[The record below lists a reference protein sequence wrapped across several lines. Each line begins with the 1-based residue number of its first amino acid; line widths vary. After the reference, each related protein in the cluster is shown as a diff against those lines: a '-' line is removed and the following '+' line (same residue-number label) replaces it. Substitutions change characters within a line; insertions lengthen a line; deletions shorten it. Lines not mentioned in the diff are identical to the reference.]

1 MSSHADAPPPMPAGP
16 FAGGPPAS
24 ALRVAAPRL
33 AGFGWRELVR
43 GAEIW
48 ATLVLVVARAVVVHL
63 ARHPRAVVALQG
75 DKDARTALADAASTG
90 LVEAFMALGPTF
102 VKLGQLIAS
111 SPGMFPT
118 PLADA
123 CLRTLSDVPPFP
135 ADQVLAIVED
145 DLGAPADRVFA
156 TFDPRPLSAA
166 SIAQVHACVLRDGR
180 KAVLKVQRPA
190 IADRMNRDLRIMYRI
205 ARVVD
210 RTRTG
215 HLMNVPGVVEDL
227 HQVTNEELNFALEA
241 HRQTAFRA
249 NIGAFGDN
257 AWITA
262 PEVYWDHCGPRVIC
276 MERLFGTPMDRFAEV
291 RARGVDGEL
300 VLRRGLKVWME
311 AALVHGPFHGD
322 VHAGNI
328 WVLDD
333 GRAAY
338 LDFGIMGELPTEHR
352 DAVRAA
358 QYTVMIDGDYTRIV
372 RSWQAIGILS
382 EDVGPVEEVAERL
395 KLVLDPMFDMT
406 LGETSL
412 AEMLRQQVEL
422 QQEYGARAVRE
433 LVLVSKQLMYFE
445 RYAKELAP
453 DYNMAR
459 DLFLIRNVF
468 PEAVAATAA
477 ERGITMPDDSQPNT
491 VAPGATAASEL
502 ESDRDP
508 DVVG

>member
-1 MSSHADAPPPMPAGP
+1 
-16 FAGGPPAS
+16 
-24 ALRVAAPRL
+24 
-33 AGFGWRELVR
+33 
-43 GAEIW
+43 
-48 ATLVLVVARAVVVHL
+48 
-63 ARHPRAVVALQG
+63 
-75 DKDARTALADAASTG
+75 
-90 LVEAFMALGPTF
+90 
-102 VKLGQLIAS
+102 
-111 SPGMFPT
+111 
-118 PLADA
+118 
-123 CLRTLSDVPPFP
+123 
-135 ADQVLAIVED
+135 
-145 DLGAPADRVFA
+145 
-156 TFDPRPLSAA
+156 
-166 SIAQVHACVLRDGR
+166 
-180 KAVLKVQRPA
+180 
-190 IADRMNRDLRIMYRI
+190 
-205 ARVVD
+205 
-210 RTRTG
+210 
-215 HLMNVPGVVEDL
+215 
-227 HQVTNEELNFALEA
+227 
-241 HRQTAFRA
+241 
-249 NIGAFGDN
+249 
-257 AWITA
+257 
-262 PEVYWDHCGPRVIC
+262 
-276 MERLFGTPMDRFAEV
+276 
-291 RARGVDGEL
+291 
-300 VLRRGLKVWME
+300 
-311 AALVHGPFHGD
+311 VHGPFHGD

-453 DYNMAR
+453 HYNMAR
-459 DLFLIRNVF
+459 DLFLVRNVF